1 MKVAFASSIY
11 SRYLLLF
18 NDETKEI
25 EDKFSGLVD
34 ALFKLLAIAFG
45 VGVLLFCFNIF
56 VHLLG
61 IPFGALNA
69 GTFGDFLGGVLNPI
83 LAFLTFIGLI
93 FTIIIQRKELH
104 LARFEYSKSAEA
116 LVNQSDSAKEQNIDN
131 TFFNLISLHNN
142 ITNEL
147 VITVREDAFGNC
159 YMVKP
164 VGKEIKEKSYTGRET
179 FTVIRKLISRD
190 AVSGELVKQNY
201 DKFQVQRNNVVSHY
215 FRNLYQILN
224 YISSSGLDEKHQR
237 KYARI
242 VRSQLSS
249 DELIILYFN
258 CLSPQVDSGKFLA
271 LISKF
276 SMLEHAPIGG
286 DASIKSEK
294 LQLIK
299 SDIDRYMN
307 SPSMDMDSNGAFGK
321 NQFVE
326 SLSSIPES
334 VEIYFST

>member
-1 MKVAFASSIY
+1 MDIAFSSSVY
-11 SRYLLLF
+11 YRYLSLF
-18 NDETKEI
+18 NDENKEV
-25 EDKFSGLVD
+25 EDKFSGLID

-45 VGVLLFCFNIF
+45 AAVLLVCLNIII
-56 VHLLG
+56 HLLG

-104 LARFEYSKSAEA
+104 LARIEYRKSAEA
-116 LVNQSDSAKEQNIDN
+116 LANQSDSAKEQNIDN
-131 TFFNLISLHNN
+131 TFFNLINLHNN

-147 VITVREDAFGNC
+147 VVTVIEDSSGKL
-159 YMVKP
+159 YMKKP
-164 VGKEIKEKSYTGRET
+164 VGKLIEERAFTGRET
-179 FTVIRKLISRD
+179 FTVIRKLISKD
-190 AVSGELVKQNY
+190 SISGKLLKRNY

-224 YISSSGLDEKHQR
+224 YISSSGLDEKQQR

-258 CLSPQVDSGKFLA
+258 CLSPHVDSGKFLT
-271 LISKF
+271 LISKY

-286 DASIKSEK
+286 DATINNDK
-294 LQLIK
+294 LLLIQ
-299 SDIDRYMN
+299 SDIDRYIN
-307 SPSMDMDSNGAFGK
+307 SPSMDTGSHGAFGK
-321 NQFVE
+321 NHFIK
-326 SLSSIPES
+326 SLSSVSED
-334 VEIYFST
+334 VDIYFSI